1 MDIGVW
7 LNRLGLQ
14 QYESVFRAN
23 DIDFA
28 ILPKLTAEDLASLG
42 VGSIGHRRKLLDAAA
57 TLPSESEAGGSAKR
71 AEPSMPVAEAE
82 GERRPVIVLFADL
95 VGFTELSSKLDPEE
109 VHALLG
115 HFFEAVD
122 AVVERH
128 GGTIDKHIG
137 DCVMAVFGAPL
148 AHRDDAERAIR
159 AAIEMH
165 KVVGQVSDVA
175 SRALSVHVGVASG
188 TVVASGTG
196 SIGHWQY
203 TVTGEAANLAS
214 RLTSLAG
221 PGETL
226 LSDAIRQQVGDRLD
240 AEPMGDVT
248 VKGIGQPIRAWR
260 LRGLRDQDP
269 ASRPC
274 IGRQAELT
282 QVQTVLSSCR
292 EARRG
297 FTVYIRGEA
306 GIGKSRFVEEVRRTA
321 LAHGFSCH
329 TGLILDFGTG
339 KGQDAIRSLVRGLLG
354 VPFGSEP
361 SQHSSAAERA
371 IAEGMVAPDRRVYLN
386 DLLDLPQPPET
397 RALYDAMDNTV
408 RNRGKRETVAELI
421 RGLARRQ
428 FLLLILEDLH
438 WAQPAT
444 LAHAAELA
452 ATVAEC
458 AAVLVLT
465 SRIEGDPLDASWRG
479 ATRGAPMMTI
489 DLGPLRPEDA
499 AALAGTFEAAGRFLS
514 ICVERAGGHP
524 LFLEQL
530 LRGAKEIGAGVLPGS
545 VQSAVLARVDT
556 LEPGD
561 KQALQAASVL
571 GQRFALEVLR
581 HLIRSPSYTVDS
593 LIALYL
599 VRPEGEDFLFGHALI
614 QEGVYASLL
623 HARRRDLH
631 RRAAAWYAGRDPMLH
646 AEHLDRAEDPA
657 APRAYLA
664 SAKAEAASYH
674 QDLALRLARRGIEL
688 ARERD
693 DIWALSCLLGELL
706 HNAGEVQP
714 SMTAFERALE
724 IATSDAERCQA
735 WIGLADGMRLAD
747 RYEEAFSALQKAGA
761 AALEQN
767 LVPQLSRI
775 HYLRGNLCFPLGDI
789 DGCLREH
796 RAALSFARQAG
807 SLELEARALGGLGDA
822 EYARGRMSTA
832 HDHFRRCVDLSREHG
847 HGRVEVAN
855 MSMVAHTQI
864 YLNDFSAAMETGLT
878 AVELAARVGHLRAEI
893 IAHNAV
899 INVSRI
905 TANIQLARVHV
916 DRALTLARTLGAR
929 RFEALGLNDL
939 AMILNTEGHRSEALQ
954 VLHRALKISRETGIN
969 FVGPLILGQMAATTD
984 EPEESREALDE
995 GEALLGKGAVGHN
1008 HLWFHRYA
1016 VEAALRACKWD
1027 DAERFCAALED
1038 YTRPEPLPWADFF
1051 IAYGRSL
1058 SRHGRNPGIQSR
1070 TGLLGLRAEAE
1081 RLNFGSVFATIDQF
1095 LATGPNG
1102 AP

>member
-1 MDIGVW
+1 VDIGVW
-7 LNRLGLQ
+7 LNRLGLK
-14 QYESVFRAN
+14 QYEPVFRDN
-23 DIDFA
+23 DIDLA
-28 ILPKLTAEDLASLG
+28 VLPKLTAEDLTALG

-57 TLPSESEAGGSAKR
+57 TLHSGSEAGAPAKQ
-71 AEPSMPVAEAE
+71 AEPSTPVAEAE

-95 VGFTELSSKLDPEE
+95 VGFTQLSSKLDPEE

-115 HFFEAVD
+115 HFFAAVD

-165 KVVGQVSDVA
+165 KEIRQVSDVA

-226 LSDAIRQQVGDRLD
+226 LSDAIHQQLGDRLD
-240 AEPMGDVT
+240 AEPAGDVT
-248 VKGIGQPIRAWR
+248 VKGIGQPIRTWR

-269 ASRPC
+269 ASHPFV
-274 IGRQAELT
+274 GRRAELT

-321 LAHGFSCH
+321 LAHGFSCL
-329 TGLILDFGTG
+329 TGLIIDFGTG

-354 VPFGSEP
+354 IAFGSEP
-361 SQHSSAAERA
+361 SEHSSAAEKA
-371 IAEGMVAPDRRVYLN
+371 IAEGLVVPDRRVYLN

-397 RALYDAMDNTV
+397 RALYEAMDNTV

-421 RGLARRQ
+421 RGLAGQRL
-428 FLLLILEDLH
+428 LLLILEDLH
-438 WAQPAT
+438 WAEPAT

-499 AALAGTFEAAGRFLS
+499 AALAETFEAAGRFLT

-581 HLIRSPSYTVDS
+581 HLIGSPIYTADS

-646 AEHLDRAEDPA
+646 AEHLDRAEDPT

-664 SAKAEAASYH
+664 TAKAEAVSYH
-674 QDLALRLARRGIEL
+674 HDRALRLAKRGFEL

-706 HNAGEVQP
+706 HDAGEVQP
-714 SMTAFERALE
+714 SMAAFERALE
-724 IATSDAERCQA
+724 IATSDVERCQA
-735 WIGLADGMRLAD
+735 WIGLAAGMRLAD
-747 RYEEAFSALQKAGA
+747 RYEEAFSALQKAEA
-761 AALEQN
+761 AAREQN
-767 LVPQLSRI
+767 LVPELSRT
-775 HYLRGNLCFPLGDI
+775 HHLRGNLCFPLGDI

-807 SLELEARALGGLGDA
+807 SLEFEARALGGLGDA

-832 HDHFRRCVDLSREHG
+832 HDHFRRCVDLSHEHG
-847 HGRVEVAN
+847 LGRIEVAN
-855 MSMVAHTQI
+855 LSMVAHTQT
-864 YLNDFSAAMETGLT
+864 YLNDFSAAMETSLT
-878 AVELAARVGHLRAEI
+878 AVELAARIGHQRAEI

-899 INVSRI
+899 INI
-905 TANIQLARVHV
+905 TRVTAEIQLARVHI
-916 DRALTLARTLGAR
+916 DRGLTLARTLGAR

-939 AMILNTEGHRSEALQ
+939 AMILNTEGRRSEALQ
-954 VLHRALKISRETGIN
+954 VLHRALEISRETGIN
-969 FVGPLILGQMAATTD
+969 FVGPFILGQIAATTD
-984 EPEESREALDE
+984 EPEESREALNE

-1051 IAYGRSL
+1051 IKYGRSL
-1058 SRHGRNPGIQSR
+1058 SGHGRNPGAQSSIEV
-1070 TGLLGLRAEAE
+1070 LSLRAEAE

-1095 LATGPNG
+1095 LATGLKT
-1102 AP
+1102 